1 MKVFFTLLCFVTLV
15 FASVLTPQQAFKLTQ
30 NADTQG
36 VFVRIE
42 LANGIFLYKNR
53 LKVLLNGDDIT
64 AYLNLPNFVVKDKEE
79 VFYRALQL
87 DLPRL
92 LLENAK
98 IKQAKLEIF
107 YQGCADSGFC
117 YRPMNANFKIT
128 AQANDK
134 NAFTIAPL
142 SQKSSN
148 SNEFTRYLQEKNVAL
163 ILVIFFAYGLLL
175 SLTPCTLPMIPI
187 LSSLILAQSI
197 AKSDTKAERNSAKN
211 VNSNSNSHLNSG
223 ENSAKS
229 INLNKNSSINLNKNS
244 SKNLTKSLNFSENSS
259 QNSSKST
266 NLAQNISK
274 KRALWLSF
282 VYVFFMSLAYALAG
296 LITASLGASVQG
308 LLQKPAVLAVFAL
321 ILVLLALACFGVFSL
336 SLPARLQKF
345 NPAKNSKGVLG
356 IALMGFLSAFIIGPC
371 VVAPLAAALLYI
383 ATSGDLVLGALALFV
398 LSFGMGVPLLFVGVG
413 LSFIKAGAWTQ
424 RVNVFFGFV
433 MLAMAVW
440 VLSRFAPSGYILVAY
455 GVLGVFFASFMGLWG
470 SAQNGFD
477 KAKKA
482 LLTLVLAYS
491 LALFL
496 GGLFGGKDF
505 LNPLNLSVN
514 SQNFTPTSRLN
525 FEYLTSLNA
534 VNKAL
539 KDNEKVLLDFT
550 ASWCENCKLLDA
562 QTFSDERV
570 QERLKGYK
578 LVKIDISENDSAQ
591 TQMMKEFGV
600 FAPPVLIFYEKGA
613 EISRF
618 EGFVSANEFL
628 AKMP

>member
-64 AYLNLPNFVVKDKEE
+64 ASLNLPNFVVKDKEE

-92 LLENAK
+92 LLEK
-98 IKQAKLEIF
+98 TKQAKLEIF

-117 YRPMNANFKIT
+117 YRPMSANFKIT
-128 AQANDK
+128 AQENDK
-134 NAFTIAPL
+134 NNAFTITPL

-163 ILVIFFAYGLLL
+163 ILAIFFAYGLLL

-197 AKSDTKAERNSAKN
+197 AKIDTKAEKNSAKN

-223 ENSAKS
+223 ENSSENSAKS
-229 INLNKNSSINLNKNS
+229 VNLNTNSSP
-244 SKNLTKSLNFSENSS
+244 NLTKSLNFSENSN

-356 IALMGFLSAFIIGPC
+356 VALMGFLSAFIIGPC

-618 EGFVSANEFL
+618 EGFVNADEFL
-628 AKMP
+628 AKIP

>member
-1 MKVFFTLLCFVTLV
+1 MKVFFTLLCFATLV

-36 VFVRIE
+36 IFVRIE

-92 LLENAK
+92 LLEK

-117 YRPMNANFKIT
+117 YRPMSANFEIT
-128 AQANDK
+128 AQENDK

-163 ILVIFFAYGLLL
+163 ILAIFFAYGLLL

-211 VNSNSNSHLNSG
+211 ANLNSNSG
-223 ENSAKS
+223 ENS
-229 INLNKNSSINLNKNS
+229 NS
-244 SKNLTKSLNFSENSS
+244 NLTKSLNFSENSS

-356 IALMGFLSAFIIGPC
+356 VALMGFLSAFIIGPC

-440 VLSRFAPSGYILVAY
+440 VLSRFAPSSYILVAY

-482 LLTLVLAYS
+482 ILTLVLAYS

-562 QTFSDERV
+562 QTFSNERV

>member
-117 YRPMNANFKIT
+117 YRPMSANFEIT
-128 AQANDK
+128 AQKDGKN

-197 AKSDTKAERNSAKN
+197 AKSDTKAEKNSAKN
-211 VNSNSNSHLNSG
+211 VNSNSNSHSNSG
-223 ENSAKS
+223 ENS
-229 INLNKNSSINLNKNS
+229 N
-244 SKNLTKSLNFSENSS
+244 

-266 NLAQNISK
+266 NLTQNISK

-308 LLQKPAVLAVFAL
+308 LLQKPAVLVVFAL

-345 NPAKNSKGVLG
+345 NPAKNSKGVVG
-356 IALMGFLSAFIIGPC
+356 VALMGFLSAFIIGPC

-491 LALFL
+491 LVLFL

-539 KDNEKVLLDFT
+539 TDNEKVLLDFT

>member
-92 LLENAK
+92 LLEK

-117 YRPMNANFKIT
+117 YRPMNANFEIT
-128 AQANDK
+128 AQENDK
-134 NAFTIAPL
+134 NNAFTITPL

-211 VNSNSNSHLNSG
+211 VNSNSNS
-223 ENSAKS
+223 AKS
-229 INLNKNSSINLNKNS
+229 VNLNK
-244 SKNLTKSLNFSENSS
+244 NSS
-259 QNSSKST
+259 QNSSKSP

-356 IALMGFLSAFIIGPC
+356 VALMGFLSAFIIGPC

-440 VLSRFAPSGYILVAY
+440 VLSRFAPSSYILVAY

-477 KAKKA
+477 KVTKA
-482 LLTLVLAYS
+482 LLTLILAYS

-505 LNPLNLSVN
+505 LNPLNLGVN

-525 FEYLTSLNA
+525 FEHLTSLNA
-534 VNKAL
+534 LNKAL

-562 QTFSDERV
+562 QTFSNERV

-628 AKMP
+628 TKMP

>member
-64 AYLNLPNFVVKDKEE
+64 ASLNLPNFVVKDKEE

-117 YRPMNANFKIT
+117 YRPMSANFKIT
-128 AQANDK
+128 AQENDK

-142 SQKSSN
+142 SPKSSN

-211 VNSNSNSHLNSG
+211 VNSNSNSYSNSG
-223 ENSAKS
+223 E
-229 INLNKNSSINLNKNS
+229 NS

-308 LLQKPAVLAVFAL
+308 LLQKPAVLAVFAF

-356 IALMGFLSAFIIGPC
+356 VALMGFLSAFIIGPC

-440 VLSRFAPSGYILVAY
+440 VLSRFAPSSYILVAY

>member
-98 IKQAKLEIF
+98 IKQTKLEIF

-117 YRPMNANFKIT
+117 YRPMSANFKIT
-128 AQANDK
+128 AQKDGKN

-148 SNEFTRYLQEKNVAL
+148 SDEFTRYLQEKNVAL
-163 ILVIFFAYGLLL
+163 ILAIFFAYGLLL

-197 AKSDTKAERNSAKN
+197 AKSDTKAEKNSAKN
-211 VNSNSNSHLNSG
+211 ANSNSNSHLNSS

-229 INLNKNSSINLNKNS
+229 VNLNKNSSP
-244 SKNLTKSLNFSENSS
+244 NLTKSLDFSE
-259 QNSSKST
+259 NSSKST
-266 NLAQNISK
+266 NLAKNISK

-345 NPAKNSKGVLG
+345 NPAKNSRGVLG
-356 IALMGFLSAFIIGPC
+356 VALMGFLSAFIIGPC

-383 ATSGDLVLGALALFV
+383 ATSGDLALGALALFV

-505 LNPLNLSVN
+505 LNPLNLSAN

>member
-117 YRPMNANFKIT
+117 YRPMSANFEIT
-128 AQANDK
+128 VQENDK
-134 NAFTIAPL
+134 NNAFTIAPL

-197 AKSDTKAERNSAKN
+197 AKSDTKAERNSSKN
-211 VNSNSNSHLNSG
+211 LNSNSNSHSNSG
-223 ENSAKS
+223 ENLSENLAKS
-229 INLNKNSSINLNKNS
+229 VNLNKNSSP
-244 SKNLTKSLNFSENSS
+244 NLTKNLNFSENSS

-356 IALMGFLSAFIIGPC
+356 VALMGFLSAFIIGPC

-491 LALFL
+491 FVLFL

-591 TQMMKEFGV
+591 TQMMKEFSV

>member
-117 YRPMNANFKIT
+117 YRPMSANFKIT

-134 NAFTIAPL
+134 NNAFTIAPL

-163 ILVIFFAYGLLL
+163 ILVIFFVYGLLL

-211 VNSNSNSHLNSG
+211 ANLNSNSHLNS
-223 ENSAKS
+223 
-229 INLNKNSSINLNKNS
+229 
-244 SKNLTKSLNFSENSS
+244 SE
-259 QNSSKST
+259 NSSKST

-356 IALMGFLSAFIIGPC
+356 VALMGFLSAFIIGPC

-440 VLSRFAPSGYILVAY
+440 VLSRFAPSSYILVAY
-455 GVLGVFFASFMGLWG
+455 GVLGVFFVSFMGLWG

-496 GGLFGGKDF
+496 GGLFGGKDL
-505 LNPLNLSVN
+505 LNPLNLSAN

-539 KDNEKVLLDFT
+539 TDNEKVLLDFT

-570 QERLKGYK
+570 QEHLKGYK

>member
-92 LLENAK
+92 LLEK
-98 IKQAKLEIF
+98 TKQAKLEIF

-117 YRPMNANFKIT
+117 YRPMSANFEIT
-128 AQANDK
+128 AQKDGKN

-142 SQKSSN
+142 SQKGSN
-148 SNEFTRYLQEKNVAL
+148 SNKFTRYLQEKNVAL

-211 VNSNSNSHLNSG
+211 VNSNSNSHS
-223 ENSAKS
+223 
-229 INLNKNSSINLNKNS
+229 NLG
-244 SKNLTKSLNFSENSS
+244 ENSS

-266 NLAQNISK
+266 NLTQNISK

-336 SLPARLQKF
+336 SLPTRLQKF

-356 IALMGFLSAFIIGPC
+356 VALMGFLSAFIIGPC

-383 ATSGDLVLGALALFV
+383 ATSGDLALGALALFV

-440 VLSRFAPSGYILVAY
+440 VLSRFAPSSYILVAY

-482 LLTLVLAYS
+482 ILTLVLAYS

-496 GGLFGGKDF
+496 GGLFGGKDL
-505 LNPLNLSVN
+505 LNPLNLSTN

>member
-117 YRPMNANFKIT
+117 YRPMSANFEIT
-128 AQANDK
+128 AQENDK
-134 NAFTIAPL
+134 NNAFTIAPL

-197 AKSDTKAERNSAKN
+197 AKSDTKADKNSAKN
-211 VNSNSNSHLNSG
+211 VNSNSNSHSNSG

-229 INLNKNSSINLNKNS
+229 INLNKNLSP
-244 SKNLTKSLNFSENSS
+244 NLTKSLNFSE
-259 QNSSKST
+259 NSSKST

-356 IALMGFLSAFIIGPC
+356 VALMGFLSAFIIGPC

-491 LALFL
+491 LVLFL

-534 VNKAL
+534 VNKAIA
-539 KDNEKVLLDFT
+539 DNEKVLLDFT

-628 AKMP
+628 AKCLDLSAIL

>member
-64 AYLNLPNFVVKDKEE
+64 ASLNLPNFVVKDKEE

-117 YRPMNANFKIT
+117 YRPMSANFEIT
-128 AQANDK
+128 AQKDGKN

-142 SQKSSN
+142 SPKSSN

-211 VNSNSNSHLNSG
+211 LNSNSNSHLNSG
-223 ENSAKS
+223 ENSSQNSAKS
-229 INLNKNSSINLNKNS
+229 VNLNKNSSP
-244 SKNLTKSLNFSENSS
+244 NLTKSLNFSENSN

-266 NLAQNISK
+266 NLTQNISK

-356 IALMGFLSAFIIGPC
+356 VALMGFLSAFIIGPC

-440 VLSRFAPSGYILVAY
+440 VLSRFAPSSYILVAY

-505 LNPLNLSVN
+505 LNPLNLGAN

-550 ASWCENCKLLDA
+550 ASWCENCKLLDT

>member
-64 AYLNLPNFVVKDKEE
+64 ASLNLPNFVVKDKEE

-117 YRPMNANFKIT
+117 YRPMSANFKIT
-128 AQANDK
+128 AQENDK

-163 ILVIFFAYGLLL
+163 ILAIFFAYGLLL

-211 VNSNSNSHLNSG
+211 LNSNSNSHLNSG
-223 ENSAKS
+223 ENSSQNSAKS
-229 INLNKNSSINLNKNS
+229 VNLNENSSP
-244 SKNLTKSLNFSENSS
+244 NLTKSLNFSENSS

-356 IALMGFLSAFIIGPC
+356 VALMGFLSAFIIGPC

-433 MLAMAVW
+433 MFAMAVW
-440 VLSRFAPSGYILVAY
+440 VLSRFAPSSYILVAY

-618 EGFVSANEFL
+618 EGFVNADEFL
-628 AKMP
+628 AKIP

>member
-36 VFVRIE
+36 IFVRIE

-92 LLENAK
+92 LLEK

-117 YRPMNANFKIT
+117 YRPMSANFKIT
-128 AQANDK
+128 AQENDK
-134 NAFTIAPL
+134 NNAFTIAPF

-211 VNSNSNSHLNSG
+211 ANLNSNSG
-223 ENSAKS
+223 ENSSENSAKS
-229 INLNKNSSINLNKNS
+229 VNLNKNSSP
-244 SKNLTKSLNFSENSS
+244 NLTKSLNFSENSS
-259 QNSSKST
+259 QNSSKSP

-356 IALMGFLSAFIIGPC
+356 VALMGFLSAFIIGPC

-562 QTFSDERV
+562 QTFSNERV

-618 EGFVSANEFL
+618 EGFVNADEFL
-628 AKMP
+628 AKIP

>member
-128 AQANDK
+128 AQENDK
-134 NAFTIAPL
+134 NNAFTIAPL

-197 AKSDTKAERNSAKN
+197 AKSDTKTERNSAKN
-211 VNSNSNSHLNSG
+211 VNSSSNSHLNSG

-229 INLNKNSSINLNKNS
+229 VNLNKNSSP
-244 SKNLTKSLNFSENSS
+244 NLTKSLNFSENSN

-356 IALMGFLSAFIIGPC
+356 VALMGFLSAFIIGPC

-440 VLSRFAPSGYILVAY
+440 VLSRFAPSSYILVAY

-550 ASWCENCKLLDA
+550 ASWCENCKLLDT

-591 TQMMKEFGV
+591 TQMMKEFSV
-600 FAPPVLIFYEKGA
+600 FAPPVLIFYEKSA

>member
-92 LLENAK
+92 LLK
-98 IKQAKLEIF
+98 KTKQAKLEIF

-117 YRPMNANFKIT
+117 YRPMSANFEIT
-128 AQANDK
+128 AQENDK
-134 NAFTIAPL
+134 NNAFTIAPL
-142 SQKSSN
+142 SPKSSN

-211 VNSNSNSHLNSG
+211 VNSNSNSHSNSG

-229 INLNKNSSINLNKNS
+229 INLNKNSSQ
-244 SKNLTKSLNFSENSS
+244 NLTKSLNFSE
-259 QNSSKST
+259 NSSKST

-308 LLQKPAVLAVFAL
+308 LLQKPAVLAVFAF

-356 IALMGFLSAFIIGPC
+356 VALMGFLSAFIIGPC

-383 ATSGDLVLGALALFV
+383 ATSGDLVFGALALFV

-440 VLSRFAPSGYILVAY
+440 VLSRFAPSSYILVAY
-455 GVLGVFFASFMGLWG
+455 GVLGVFFVSFMGLWG

-496 GGLFGGKDF
+496 GGLFGGKDL
-505 LNPLNLSVN
+505 LNPLNLSAN

-578 LVKIDISENDSAQ
+578 FVKIDISENDSAQ

-618 EGFVSANEFL
+618 EGFVNADEFL
-628 AKMP
+628 AKIP

>member
-1 MKVFFTLLCFVTLV
+1 MKVFFTLLCFATLV

-36 VFVRIE
+36 IFVRIE

-92 LLENAK
+92 LLEK

-117 YRPMNANFKIT
+117 YRPMSANFEIT
-128 AQANDK
+128 AQENDK

-163 ILVIFFAYGLLL
+163 ILAIFFAYGLLL

-197 AKSDTKAERNSAKN
+197 AKSDTKAERNSSKN
-211 VNSNSNSHLNSG
+211 LNSNSNSHSNLGENSS

-229 INLNKNSSINLNKNS
+229 VNLNKNSSP
-244 SKNLTKSLNFSENSS
+244 NLTKSLNFSENSN

-356 IALMGFLSAFIIGPC
+356 VALMGFLSAFIIGPC

-383 ATSGDLVLGALALFV
+383 ATSGDLALGALALFV

-496 GGLFGGKDF
+496 GGLFGGKDL
-505 LNPLNLSVN
+505 LNPLNLSAN

-550 ASWCENCKLLDA
+550 ASWCENCKLLDT

-600 FAPPVLIFYEKGA
+600 FAPPVLIFYEKCA

>member
-64 AYLNLPNFVVKDKEE
+64 ASLNLPNFVVKDKEE

-117 YRPMNANFKIT
+117 YRPMSANFKIT
-128 AQANDK
+128 AQENDK
-134 NAFTIAPL
+134 NNAFTIAPL

-197 AKSDTKAERNSAKN
+197 AKSDTKAEKNSAKN
-211 VNSNSNSHLNSG
+211 LNSNSNSHLNSG
-223 ENSAKS
+223 ENSSENSAKS
-229 INLNKNSSINLNKNS
+229 VNLNKNSSP
-244 SKNLTKSLNFSENSS
+244 NLTKSLNFSENSS

-356 IALMGFLSAFIIGPC
+356 VALMGFLSAFIIGPC

-440 VLSRFAPSGYILVAY
+440 VLSRFAPSSYILVAY
-455 GVLGVFFASFMGLWG
+455 GVLGVFFVSFMGLWG

-496 GGLFGGKDF
+496 GGLFGGKDL
-505 LNPLNLSVN
+505 LNPLNLSAN

>member
-117 YRPMNANFKIT
+117 YRPMSANFKIT
-128 AQANDK
+128 AQENDK

-211 VNSNSNSHLNSG
+211 ANLNSNSG
-223 ENSAKS
+223 ENS
-229 INLNKNSSINLNKNS
+229 
-244 SKNLTKSLNFSENSS
+244 SKNSS
-259 QNSSKST
+259 QNSSKNT

-356 IALMGFLSAFIIGPC
+356 VALMGFLSAFIIGPC

-440 VLSRFAPSGYILVAY
+440 VLSRFAPSSYILVAY

-491 LALFL
+491 LVLFL

-514 SQNFTPTSRLN
+514 SQNFTPTSHLN

>member
-117 YRPMNANFKIT
+117 YRPMSANFEIT
-128 AQANDK
+128 AQENDK

-211 VNSNSNSHLNSG
+211 VNSSSNSHLNSG
-223 ENSAKS
+223 ENS
-229 INLNKNSSINLNKNS
+229 NP
-244 SKNLTKSLNFSENSS
+244 NLTKSP
-259 QNSSKST
+259 

-356 IALMGFLSAFIIGPC
+356 VALMGFLSAFIIGPC

-440 VLSRFAPSGYILVAY
+440 VLSRFAPSSYILVAY

>member
-36 VFVRIE
+36 VFARIE

-117 YRPMNANFKIT
+117 YRPMSANFEIT
-128 AQANDK
+128 AQENDK
-134 NAFTIAPL
+134 NNAFTIAPL

-163 ILVIFFAYGLLL
+163 ILAIFFAYGLLL

-197 AKSDTKAERNSAKN
+197 AKSDTKAEKNSAKN
-211 VNSNSNSHLNSG
+211 ANLNSNSHSNSSQ
-223 ENSAKS
+223 NSAKS
-229 INLNKNSSINLNKNS
+229 VNLNKNS
-244 SKNLTKSLNFSENSS
+244 SKNLTKSLNFSENSN

-356 IALMGFLSAFIIGPC
+356 VALMGFLSAFIIGPC

-440 VLSRFAPSGYILVAY
+440 VLSRFAPSSYILVAY
-455 GVLGVFFASFMGLWG
+455 GVLGVFFVSFMGLWG

-534 VNKAL
+534 VNKVL

>member
-117 YRPMNANFKIT
+117 YRPMSANFEIT
-128 AQANDK
+128 AQENDK

-197 AKSDTKAERNSAKN
+197 AKSDTKAEKNSAKNANLNSNLDENLSRNSAKS
-211 VNSNSNSHLNSG
+211 V
-223 ENSAKS
+223 
-229 INLNKNSSINLNKNS
+229 NLNKNSSP
-244 SKNLTKSLNFSENSS
+244 NLTKSLNFSENSS

-308 LLQKPAVLAVFAL
+308 LLQKPAVLAVFAF

-356 IALMGFLSAFIIGPC
+356 VALMGFLSAFIIGPC

-440 VLSRFAPSGYILVAY
+440 VLSRFAPSSYILVAY

-525 FEYLTSLNA
+525 FEYLMSLNA

-562 QTFSDERV
+562 QTFSNERV

-613 EISRF
+613 EILRF
-618 EGFVSANEFL
+618 EGFVNADEFL
-628 AKMP
+628 AKIP

>member
-92 LLENAK
+92 LLEK

-128 AQANDK
+128 AQENDK
-134 NAFTIAPL
+134 NNAFTITPL

-211 VNSNSNSHLNSG
+211 LNSNSNSHLNSG
-223 ENSAKS
+223 ENLSENSAKS
-229 INLNKNSSINLNKNS
+229 VNLNKNS

-356 IALMGFLSAFIIGPC
+356 VALMGFLSAFIIGPC

-440 VLSRFAPSGYILVAY
+440 VLSRFAPSSYILVAY

-539 KDNEKVLLDFT
+539 TDNEKVLLDFT

-618 EGFVSANEFL
+618 EGFVNADEFL
-628 AKMP
+628 AKIP

>member
-117 YRPMNANFKIT
+117 YRPMSANFEIT
-128 AQANDK
+128 AQENDK
-134 NAFTIAPL
+134 NNAFTIAPL

-197 AKSDTKAERNSAKN
+197 AKSDTKAEKKSAKN
-211 VNSNSNSHLNSG
+211 VNSNSNSG
-223 ENSAKS
+223 ENSS
-229 INLNKNSSINLNKNS
+229 Q
-244 SKNLTKSLNFSENSS
+244 NLTKSLNFSENSN
-259 QNSSKST
+259 QNSSKSP

-356 IALMGFLSAFIIGPC
+356 VALMGFLSAFIIGPC

-440 VLSRFAPSGYILVAY
+440 VLSRFAPSSYILVAY

-539 KDNEKVLLDFT
+539 TDNEKVLLDFT

>member
-64 AYLNLPNFVVKDKEE
+64 ASLNLPNFVVKDKEE

-117 YRPMNANFKIT
+117 YRPMSANFKIT
-128 AQANDK
+128 AQENDK
-134 NAFTIAPL
+134 NNAFTIAPL

-197 AKSDTKAERNSAKN
+197 AKSDTKAEKNSAKN
-211 VNSNSNSHLNSG
+211 LNSNSNSHLNSG
-223 ENSAKS
+223 ENSS
-229 INLNKNSSINLNKNS
+229 Q
-244 SKNLTKSLNFSENSS
+244 NLTKSLNFSENSS

-336 SLPARLQKF
+336 SLPTRLQKF

-356 IALMGFLSAFIIGPC
+356 VALMGFLSAFIIGPC

-440 VLSRFAPSGYILVAY
+440 VLSRFAPSSYILVAY
-455 GVLGVFFASFMGLWG
+455 GVLGVFFVSFMGLWG

-496 GGLFGGKDF
+496 GGLFGGKDL
-505 LNPLNLSVN
+505 LNPLNLSTN

-539 KDNEKVLLDFT
+539 TDNEKVLLDFT

-591 TQMMKEFGV
+591 TQMMKEFSV

-618 EGFVSANEFL
+618 EGFVNADEFL
-628 AKMP
+628 AKIP

>member
-128 AQANDK
+128 AQENDK

-211 VNSNSNSHLNSG
+211 ANLNSNSG
-223 ENSAKS
+223 E
-229 INLNKNSSINLNKNS
+229 
-244 SKNLTKSLNFSENSS
+244 
-259 QNSSKST
+259 NSSKST

-308 LLQKPAVLAVFAL
+308 LLQKPAVLAAFAL
-321 ILVLLALACFGVFSL
+321 ILVLLALACFGVFSF

-356 IALMGFLSAFIIGPC
+356 VALMGFLSAFIIGPC

-440 VLSRFAPSGYILVAY
+440 VLSRFAPSSYILVAY

-491 LALFL
+491 LVLFL

-550 ASWCENCKLLDA
+550 ASWCENCKLLDT

-591 TQMMKEFGV
+591 TQMMKELGV

>member
-98 IKQAKLEIF
+98 IKQTKLEIF

-117 YRPMNANFKIT
+117 YRPMSANFEIT
-128 AQANDK
+128 AQKDDK
-134 NAFTIAPL
+134 NNAFTIAPL
-142 SQKSSN
+142 SPKSSN

-211 VNSNSNSHLNSG
+211 VNSNSNSHSNSG

-229 INLNKNSSINLNKNS
+229 INLNKNSSQ
-244 SKNLTKSLNFSENSS
+244 NLTKSLNFSE
-259 QNSSKST
+259 NSSKST

-308 LLQKPAVLAVFAL
+308 LLQKPAVLAVFAF

-356 IALMGFLSAFIIGPC
+356 VALMGFLSAFIIGPC

-383 ATSGDLVLGALALFV
+383 ATSGDLVFGALALFV

-440 VLSRFAPSGYILVAY
+440 VLSRFAPSSYILVAY

-550 ASWCENCKLLDA
+550 ASWCENCKLLDT

-591 TQMMKEFGV
+591 TQMMKEFGI

-618 EGFVSANEFL
+618 EGFVNADEFL
-628 AKMP
+628 AKIP

>member
-92 LLENAK
+92 LLEK
-98 IKQAKLEIF
+98 TKQAKLEIF

-117 YRPMNANFKIT
+117 YRPMSANFEIT
-128 AQANDK
+128 AQKDGKN

-211 VNSNSNSHLNSG
+211 ANSNSNSHSNSG
-223 ENSAKS
+223 ENSS
-229 INLNKNSSINLNKNS
+229 P
-244 SKNLTKSLNFSENSS
+244 NLTKSLNFSE
-259 QNSSKST
+259 NSSKST

-356 IALMGFLSAFIIGPC
+356 VALMGFLSAFIIGPC

-440 VLSRFAPSGYILVAY
+440 VLSRFAPSSYILVAY

-482 LLTLVLAYS
+482 ILTLVLAYS

-496 GGLFGGKDF
+496 GGLFGGKDL

-514 SQNFTPTSRLN
+514 SQNFAPTSRLN

>member
-117 YRPMNANFKIT
+117 YRPMNANFEIT
-128 AQANDK
+128 AQKDGKN

-163 ILVIFFAYGLLL
+163 ILVVFFAYGLLL

-197 AKSDTKAERNSAKN
+197 AKSDTKAEKNSAKN
-211 VNSNSNSHLNSG
+211 ANLNSNSHSNSG

-229 INLNKNSSINLNKNS
+229 VNLNKNS
-244 SKNLTKSLNFSENSS
+244 SKNLTKSLNFSEK
-259 QNSSKST
+259 SSKST

-282 VYVFFMSLAYALAG
+282 IYVFFMSLAYALAG

-308 LLQKPAVLAVFAL
+308 LLQKPAVLAVFAF

-356 IALMGFLSAFIIGPC
+356 VALMGFLSAFIIGPC

-440 VLSRFAPSGYILVAY
+440 VLSRFAPSSYILVAY

>member
-64 AYLNLPNFVVKDKEE
+64 ASLNLPNFVVKDKEE

-117 YRPMNANFKIT
+117 YRPMSANFKIT
-128 AQANDK
+128 AQENDK
-134 NAFTIAPL
+134 NNAFTIAPL

-148 SNEFTRYLQEKNVAL
+148 SNEFARYLQEKNVAL

-197 AKSDTKAERNSAKN
+197 AKSDTKAEKNSAKN
-211 VNSNSNSHLNSG
+211 LNSNSNSHLNSG
-223 ENSAKS
+223 ENSSENSAKS
-229 INLNKNSSINLNKNS
+229 VNLNKNSSP
-244 SKNLTKSLNFSENSS
+244 NLTKSLNFSENSN

-356 IALMGFLSAFIIGPC
+356 VALMGFLSAFIIGPC

-618 EGFVSANEFL
+618 EGFVNADEFL
-628 AKMP
+628 AKIP

>member
-128 AQANDK
+128 AQKDGKN
-134 NAFTIAPL
+134 NAFIIAPL

-197 AKSDTKAERNSAKN
+197 AKSDTKAEKNSAKN
-211 VNSNSNSHLNSG
+211 ANLNSNSG
-223 ENSAKS
+223 
-229 INLNKNSSINLNKNS
+229 
-244 SKNLTKSLNFSENSS
+244 ENSS

-356 IALMGFLSAFIIGPC
+356 VALMGFLSAFIIGPC

-440 VLSRFAPSGYILVAY
+440 VLSRFAPSSYILIAY

>member
-1 MKVFFTLLCFVTLV
+1 MKVFFTLLCFVTLI

-117 YRPMNANFKIT
+117 YRPMSANFEIT
-128 AQANDK
+128 AQENDK
-134 NAFTIAPL
+134 NNAFTIAPL

-211 VNSNSNSHLNSG
+211 ANSNSNSHSNSG
-223 ENSAKS
+223 
-229 INLNKNSSINLNKNS
+229 KNSSP
-244 SKNLTKSLNFSENSS
+244 NLTKSLDFSENSS

-356 IALMGFLSAFIIGPC
+356 VALMGFLSAFIIGPC

-440 VLSRFAPSGYILVAY
+440 VLSRFAPSSYILVAY

-470 SAQNGFD
+470 SAQNDFD

-539 KDNEKVLLDFT
+539 KNNEKVLLDFT

-618 EGFVSANEFL
+618 EGFVNADEFL
-628 AKMP
+628 AKIP

>member
-1 MKVFFTLLCFVTLV
+1 MKVFFTLFCFVTLV

-117 YRPMNANFKIT
+117 YRPMSANFEIT
-128 AQANDK
+128 AQENDK
-134 NAFTIAPL
+134 NNAFTIAPL

-197 AKSDTKAERNSAKN
+197 AKSDTKAEKNSAKN
-211 VNSNSNSHLNSG
+211 VNSNSNSGENSS

-229 INLNKNSSINLNKNS
+229 VNLNKNSSP
-244 SKNLTKSLNFSENSS
+244 NLTKSLNFSENSS
-259 QNSSKST
+259 QNSNKNT

-282 VYVFFMSLAYALAG
+282 IYVFFMSLAYALAG

-356 IALMGFLSAFIIGPC
+356 VALMGFLSAFIIGPC

-440 VLSRFAPSGYILVAY
+440 VLSRFAPSSYILVAY

-482 LLTLVLAYS
+482 FLTLVLAYS

-600 FAPPVLIFYEKGA
+600 FAPPVLIFYEKSA

>member
-64 AYLNLPNFVVKDKEE
+64 ASLNLPNFVVKDKEE

-117 YRPMNANFKIT
+117 YRPMSANFKIT
-128 AQANDK
+128 AQENDK
-134 NAFTIAPL
+134 NNAFTITPL

-163 ILVIFFAYGLLL
+163 ILAIFFAYGLLL

-197 AKSDTKAERNSAKN
+197 AKIDTKAERNSSKN
-211 VNSNSNSHLNSG
+211 LNSNSNSHLNSG
-223 ENSAKS
+223 ENSSENSAKS
-229 INLNKNSSINLNKNS
+229 VNLNTNSSP
-244 SKNLTKSLNFSENSS
+244 NLTKSLNFSENSS

-356 IALMGFLSAFIIGPC
+356 VALMGFLSAFIIGPC

-398 LSFGMGVPLLFVGVG
+398 LSFGMGMPLLFVGVG

-440 VLSRFAPSGYILVAY
+440 VLSRFAPSSYILVAY
-455 GVLGVFFASFMGLWG
+455 GVLGVFFVSFMGLWG

-496 GGLFGGKDF
+496 GGLFGGKDL
-505 LNPLNLSVN
+505 LNPLNLSAN

-591 TQMMKEFGV
+591 TQMMKEFSV

-618 EGFVSANEFL
+618 EGFVNADEFL
-628 AKMP
+628 AKIP

>member
-117 YRPMNANFKIT
+117 YRPMSANFKIT
-128 AQANDK
+128 AQENDK
-134 NAFTIAPL
+134 NNAFTIAPL

-211 VNSNSNSHLNSG
+211 VNSHSNSG
-223 ENSAKS
+223 ENSNQNSVKS
-229 INLNKNSSINLNKNS
+229 VNLNKNSSP
-244 SKNLTKSLNFSENSS
+244 NLTKSLNFSENST
-259 QNSSKST
+259 KST

-356 IALMGFLSAFIIGPC
+356 VALMGFLSAFIIGPC

-383 ATSGDLVLGALALFV
+383 ATSGNLVLGALALFV

-433 MLAMAVW
+433 VLAMAVW
-440 VLSRFAPSGYILVAY
+440 VLSRFAPSSYILVAY

-496 GGLFGGKDF
+496 GGLFGGKDL

-534 VNKAL
+534 VNKAI

-600 FAPPVLIFYEKGA
+600 FAPPVLIFYEKSA

>member
-92 LLENAK
+92 LLENTK

-117 YRPMNANFKIT
+117 YRPMSANFEIT
-128 AQANDK
+128 AQENDK
-134 NAFTIAPL
+134 NNAFTIAPL

-148 SNEFTRYLQEKNVAL
+148 SNKFTRYLQEKNVAL

-211 VNSNSNSHLNSG
+211 LNSNSNSHSNSG
-223 ENSAKS
+223 
-229 INLNKNSSINLNKNS
+229 
-244 SKNLTKSLNFSENSS
+244 ENSS

-345 NPAKNSKGVLG
+345 NPTKNSKGVLG
-356 IALMGFLSAFIIGPC
+356 VALMGFLSAFIIGPC

-383 ATSGDLVLGALALFV
+383 ATSGDLALGALALFV

-440 VLSRFAPSGYILVAY
+440 VLSRFAPSSYILVAY
-455 GVLGVFFASFMGLWG
+455 GVLGVFFVSFMGLWG

-496 GGLFGGKDF
+496 GGLFGGKDL
-505 LNPLNLSVN
+505 LNPLNLSAN

-539 KDNEKVLLDFT
+539 TDNEKVLLDFT

-562 QTFSDERV
+562 QTFSDEHV

-591 TQMMKEFGV
+591 TQMMKEFSV

-618 EGFVSANEFL
+618 EGFVNADEFL
-628 AKMP
+628 AKIP

>member
-92 LLENAK
+92 LLEK
-98 IKQAKLEIF
+98 TKQAKLEIF

-117 YRPMNANFKIT
+117 YRPMSANFKIT
-128 AQANDK
+128 AQENDK
-134 NAFTIAPL
+134 NNAFTIAPL

-211 VNSNSNSHLNSG
+211 LNSNSNSHLNSG
-223 ENSAKS
+223 ENSSQNSAKS
-229 INLNKNSSINLNKNS
+229 VNLNKNSSP
-244 SKNLTKSLNFSENSS
+244 NLTKSLNFSENSS

-356 IALMGFLSAFIIGPC
+356 VALMGFLSAFIIGPC

-440 VLSRFAPSGYILVAY
+440 VLSRFAPSSYILVAY
-455 GVLGVFFASFMGLWG
+455 GVLGVFFVSFMGLWG

-482 LLTLVLAYS
+482 ILTLVLAYS

-496 GGLFGGKDF
+496 GGLFGGKDL
-505 LNPLNLSVN
+505 LNPLNLSAN

-525 FEYLTSLNA
+525 FKYLTSLNA

-562 QTFSDERV
+562 QTFSNERV

-618 EGFVSANEFL
+618 EGFVNADEFL
-628 AKMP
+628 AKIP

>member
-64 AYLNLPNFVVKDKEE
+64 ASLNLPNFVVKDKEE

-117 YRPMNANFKIT
+117 YRPMSANFEIT
-128 AQANDK
+128 AQKDGKN

-142 SQKSSN
+142 SPKSSN

-211 VNSNSNSHLNSG
+211 ANLNSNSG
-223 ENSAKS
+223 E
-229 INLNKNSSINLNKNS
+229 SSS
-244 SKNLTKSLNFSENSS
+244 PNLTKNLNFSENLS

-266 NLAQNISK
+266 NLTQNISK

-356 IALMGFLSAFIIGPC
+356 VALMGFLSAFIIGPC

-440 VLSRFAPSGYILVAY
+440 VLSRFAPSSYILVAY

-534 VNKAL
+534 VNKAIT
-539 KDNEKVLLDFT
+539 DNEKVLLDFT